1 MDKVELYT
9 TESCIYCHAAKDF
22 FKQHNISYIE
32 RNITKDKE
40 ARKSLMMRGY
50 RSVPLIVI
58 GDHEILGFDEK
69 ELAQALKLS

>member
-22 FKQHNISYIE
+22 FEEHNISYTE
-32 RNITKDKE
+32 HNITKDSE
-40 ARKSLMMRGY
+40 ARKNLMKKGY
-50 RSVPLIVI
+50 RSVPLIIV
-58 GDHEILGFDEK
+58 GDQEILGFDEE